1 MHEQGKTPALIK
13 LGFFLG
19 LSNLAHI
26 AIGVTDVFM
35 AGWLGPAILAAA
47 TLIATFFHLIILI
60 TIGFV
65 VGVSPLLAKALG
77 AGDTTAF
84 QKNLAAMCQVLLIFL
99 IPALLI
105 MLFAEP
111 ALDILGQPAGLITI
125 GSPYLLLLTATLPFS
140 ILFAFFWIFTSIH
153 GLGRLLFW
161 VSILSLLLNAAGNYI
176 FMFGWGP
183 LPAMGISGLGL
194 STMMS
199 AIIKTLVLVFF
210 LLNKNLL
217 ASIPWKE
224 IISRFHLD
232 QIKQVLR
239 YGLPMAFLECATMSF
254 FAALVLMA
262 GSLGALPLATFS
274 LTLQLAEIGTG
285 LSFGFSEA
293 ATIVIA
299 YFIGAKDPQ
308 NRDKSLRHALVSGMG
323 SMICYAG
330 ILLLWGQEILAFF
343 LNESDPSSQT
353 VLKNTEIILVI
364 ASVCL
369 IVDSGRIVTVGILR
383 GLGDNSYPIYGTLIC
398 FWGLSI
404 PAAYILGIS
413 LAQAVAGLWAG
424 MALGMGAAS
433 LLLFG
438 RLRYFSNATRKLQ

>member
-1 MHEQGKTPALIK
+1 MAEQGKAPDLVK
-13 LGFFLG
+13 LGLFLG

-35 AGWLGPAILAAA
+35 AGWLGPMVLAAA
-47 TLIATFFHLIILI
+47 TLMATFFHLIILI

-77 AGDTTAF
+77 AEDQTSFQDTIAALCQILLAF
-84 QKNLAAMCQVLLIFL
+84 V

-111 ALDILGQPAGLITI
+111 VFEILGQSEALIQE

-140 ILFAFFWIFTSIH
+140 ILFCFFWIFTSIH

-161 VSILSLLLNAAGNYI
+161 ISILSLLLNAAGNYI

-183 LPAMGISGLGL
+183 IPAMGIAGLGL
-194 STMMS
+194 STLVS
-199 AIIKTLVLVFF
+199 AILKSLVLIRC
-210 LLNKNLL
+210 LQRRNLL
-217 ASIPWKE
+217 SSIPFKK
-224 IISRFHLD
+224 IASRFHTV

-239 YGLPMAFLECATMSF
+239 YGLPMAFLECAIMSF
-254 FAALVLMA
+254 FAALTLMA
-262 GSLGALPLATFS
+262 GSLGPLPLATFS
-274 LTLQLAEIGTG
+274 LTLQLAEVGTA

-299 YFIGAKDPQ
+299 FFIGSKEPHK
-308 NRDKSLRHALVSGMG
+308 RDQSLRKALFSGIS
-323 SMICYAG
+323 SMILYAG
-330 ILLLWGQEILAFF
+330 ILLIWGQTILAFF
-343 LNESDPSSQT
+343 LNEEDPASQT
-353 VLKNTEIILVI
+353 VLGSTEIILII
-364 ASVCL
+364 ASICL
-369 IVDSGRIVTVGILR
+369 VVDSGRIITVGILR
-383 GLGDNSYPIYGTLIC
+383 GLGDSNFPIYGTLIC

-404 PAAYILGIS
+404 PVSYILSVPFEQGVS
-413 LAQAVAGLWAG
+413 GLWSG

-438 RLRYFSNATRKLQ
+438 RLTLLYRS